1 MEKEYIIRQ
10 TSSVTLNITG
20 GQIDSYRKQEE
31 TNGTVRVYQDGK
43 IGVAGMLG
51 EPDEARLTEQAQKAL
66 ELGIPYTAKLDG
78 PEERE
83 ERHDSEILPERE
95 LVPTMQAML
104 DRISEACPRFAI
116 SHKIMLTR
124 SRSEYRN
131 MIK

>member
-78 PEERE
+78 SEERE
-83 ERHDSEILPERE
+83 ERHD
-95 LVPTMQAML
+95 
-104 DRISEACPRFAI
+104 
-116 SHKIMLTR
+116 
-124 SRSEYRN
+124 
-131 MIK
+131 